1 MRVSLNPGEI
11 FALDAILQR
20 LIVDQDVDVPVLS
33 LAAKVKAAIRDLPK
47 YYPELATNAA
57 A

>member
-20 LIVDQDVDVPVLS
+20 LLSDQDVDVPVLS
-33 LAAKVKAAIRDLPK
+33 AAAKIKAAIRDLPK
-47 YYPELATNAA
+47 YYPELAADAA
-57 A
+57 